1 MTENVT
7 SEALEQ
13 RLSESPIRDLSKVS
27 VKVKDDTVYL
37 TGRLKSFYLKQ
48 VAQEWVR
55 PSSNGCPIVNSIS
68 VAKY

>member
-37 TGRLKSFYLKQ
+37 
-48 VAQEWVR
+48 
-55 PSSNGCPIVNSIS
+55 
-68 VAKY
+68 